1 MSSAIQLYG
10 VESRGSELVTL
21 KEQRTAFL
29 MSTPP
34 VFYDPER
41 KRWKLIRRTI
51 DVVGV
56 TLTILLIFFLV
67 TVLRGTN
74 IPDLPLAEQKKNYRA
89 LKEKENK
96 HPRRKGTHRKTTVQP
111 TQLALNSGESLRARR
126 NAGGHHRE
134 PLAAARQA
142 P

>member
-1 MSSAIQLYG
+1 MVPVLNSPGNSASRIRDWSSQTDNIKQ
-10 VESRGSELVTL
+10 
-21 KEQRTAFL
+21 QRISST
-29 MSTPP
+29 MSTSP

-56 TLTILLIFFLV
+56 TLTLLVVFFIV

-74 IPDLPLAEQKKNYRA
+74 IPDLPLVEQKKNYRA

-96 HPRRKGTHRKTTVQP
+96 HPRRKGTHRKTSLMP
-111 TQLALNSGESLRARR
+111 KQLALNTSKKQRTAY
-126 NAGGHHRE
+126 
-134 PLAAARQA
+134 
-142 P
+142 